1 MFWLAPQLQ
10 AFGLSGDA
18 CPTRLTTSDS
28 TDALMG
34 GKNDLLVLYSNGNL
48 PGWKTTL
55 LLHEELTPMASPALA
70 RALNADS
77 DRPFSAL
84 RSKDRPPILNYIKGA
99 PDWVDWRVW
108 FGSLASGDMK
118 DWHIEMRS
126 TYSQTIGEA
135 LAGNGIALGSVALLR
150 SELDS
155 GRLVRISS
163 DTLRTN
169 RGYFLCHDEQ
179 SSLSD
184 DASRLAEFLIQRAA
198 SPQENG
204 ASH

>member
-1 MFWLAPQLQ
+1 
-10 AFGLSGDA
+10 
-18 CPTRLTTSDS
+18 
-28 TDALMG
+28 
-34 GKNDLLVLYSNGNL
+34 
-48 PGWKTTL
+48 
-55 LLHEELTPMASPALA
+55 
-70 RALNADS
+70 
-77 DRPFSAL
+77 
-84 RSKDRPPILNYIKGA
+84 
-99 PDWVDWRVW
+99 W